1 MTGVGPVLGDAF
13 AEIPYRLSRR
23 VGGVRAGAHPSR
35 WTGSGGMFRQFA
47 PLMDDPDPRRI
58 DVRMSARDPAGGLH
72 VRRMAQRGAITVH
85 ALVDLSGSMAF
96 SGHARKMRL
105 VAALCGSLAASA
117 TRIGDAF
124 ALTGCDA
131 TIRDDLAVP
140 PTRRRGIEA
149 DVAARL
155 AGAEPRGVGAGG
167 LLEAAERITGRGRLV
182 FLVSDFLVPL
192 DLIGRVLDALHRQ
205 EVVPV
210 VVSDSSEGQA
220 LPDWGLTELA
230 DLETG
235 ARQLLVLRPAL
246 ARAWRDRAAE
256 RDRQL
261 HALFARHG
269 RAAFRMADA
278 FDAEALTR
286 HLLDGV

>member
-1 MTGVGPVLGDAF
+1 MSGAGRDRGDAF

-23 VGGVRAGAHPSR
+23 VGGVRAGAHSSR

-47 PLMDDPDPRRI
+47 PLMEDPDPRRI
-58 DVRMSARDPAGGLH
+58 DLRMSARDPAGGLH
-72 VRRMAQRGAITVH
+72 VRRMAQRGAVTVH

-96 SGHARKMRL
+96 AGHARKMRL

-131 TIRDDLAVP
+131 TIRDDVTMP
-140 PTRRRGIEA
+140 PTRRRGIEVEVMA
-149 DVAARL
+149 L
-155 AGAEPRGVGAGG
+155 LSNAEPRGVGAGG
-167 LLEAAERITGRGRLV
+167 LLEAAERIAGRGRLV

-192 DLIGRVLDALHRQ
+192 DLVERVLDALHRQ

-210 VVSDSSEGQA
+210 IVSDSSEGAA
-220 LPDWGLTELA
+220 LPDWGLTEVA

-235 ARQLLVLRPAL
+235 ARRLLVLRPAL
-246 ARAWRDRAAE
+246 ARAWRDRAVE
-256 RDRQL
+256 RDRRL
-261 HALFARHG
+261 NGLFARHG
-269 RAAFRMADA
+269 RAAFRMADV